1 MQNVKF
7 TSQGYPAS
15 SSALLNNV
23 KSVKEHT
30 QFFRENGY
38 SVNNSPKLSKHK
50 RTGVPENLFEAAMPK
65 KSRSKRRPD
74 PVVEAPSTATS
85 ETTEPEPGTS
95 QMNTNL
101 NVDSSD
107 SHMAISHGDNT
118 DNETDVVS
126 ISTIEAETNEPEPD
140 LQSHTPQSQMDTNLK
155 DSSDSHIEIPH
166 DDTGSDNEIGL
177 VSISTTETD
186 TNEPEPDTWS
196 HTSQSQMDT
205 NLKHSSDS
213 HIEISQD
220 DTGSDNEI
228 GLVSI
233 STTETDT
240 NEPEPDTWSH
250 TSQSQMDTNRKDS
263 DSHMAISHDDV
274 VEASLLSSHLE
285 VIDPG
290 PGSKGNRSLLGS
302 ESKPEADTDIEN
314 VNRAKQDQ
322 LYIEPNTHH
331 NMPQPNVASSKSES
345 HKSTTDQ
352 IQVNTQGIAKAI
364 LEEIK
369 HEIQGEN
376 SEIVEG
382 LADKIS
388 EMVAQKNYE
397 SEQNQPIGNWH
408 RGEEYM
414 SCIPSGLKKFKRG
427 NFGMVKL
434 AQEQRNTK
442 RGMDTHQKSE
452 LHNWCFNKS
461 IQVKKHS
468 TKQQEENEQVAE
480 MIVQNAVFCF
490 KNSMGAQDFIK
501 LNDKDNL
508 TTTIKTNA
516 TKNVSRQEFFTLR
529 NTTYEKTAEKVKTL
543 FKEVD
548 AFPVTLDK
556 VTVSRVSFMVIL
568 SYFFLDGSMYI
579 VLNKLH
585 KMQIKDYDAK
595 GHANFVIQSLI
606 DTTGLSKDQLATK
619 CIHFAYDGVY
629 ATKEER
635 VSGGESLS
643 LVNHVAEELNL
654 EPGDIT
660 GQRDVAHNLQ
670 LIWADSLKINP
681 EVQKTVKLIFDFM
694 KDYNTGKS
702 AQWFKEVAE
711 EFKSSIMQS

>member
-1 MQNVKF
+1 
-7 TSQGYPAS
+7 
-15 SSALLNNV
+15 
-23 KSVKEHT
+23 
-30 QFFRENGY
+30 
-38 SVNNSPKLSKHK
+38 
-50 RTGVPENLFEAAMPK
+50 MPK
-65 KSRSKRRPD
+65 KSRLKRRPD
-74 PVVEAPSTATS
+74 QVVEAPSTTTS

-118 DNETDVVS
+118 DNETGVVS
-126 ISTIEAETNEPEPD
+126 ISTIETETNEPEPD

-155 DSSDSHIEIPH
+155 DSSDSHIEI
-166 DDTGSDNEIGL
+166 
-177 VSISTTETD
+177 
-186 TNEPEPDTWS
+186 S
-196 HTSQSQMDT
+196 H
-205 NLKHSSDS
+205 
-213 HIEISQD
+213 D

-290 PGSKGNRSLLGS
+290 SKGNQSLLGS

-322 LYIEPNTHH
+322 LYIEPNTLH

-352 IQVNTQGIAKAI
+352 TQVNTQGIAKAI

-382 LADKIS
+382 LTDKIS

-397 SEQNQPIGNWH
+397 REQNQPISNWH
-408 RGEEYM
+408 RGEKYM

-434 AQEQRNTK
+434 DQEQRNTK
-442 RGMDTHQKSE
+442 RGMDTHLKSV

-468 TKQQEENEQVAE
+468 TKQQVENEQVAE
-480 MIVQNAVFCF
+480 MIVRNAVFCF

-516 TKNVSRQEFFTLR
+516 TKNDSRQEFFTLR
-529 NTTYEKTAEKVKTL
+529 NITYEKTAEKVKTL

-548 AFPVTLDK
+548 AFSVTLDK
-556 VTVSRVSFMVIL
+556 VTESRVSFMVIL
-568 SYFFLDGSMYI
+568 SYFFLGGSMYI

-619 CIHFAYDGVY
+619 CVHFAYDGVY

-635 VSGGESLS
+635 VSGGG
-643 LVNHVAEELNL
+643 VN
-654 EPGDIT
+654 
-660 GQRDVAHNLQ
+660 
-670 LIWADSLKINP
+670 
-681 EVQKTVKLIFDFM
+681 FF
-694 KDYNTGKS
+694 GKS
-702 AQWFKEVAE
+702 CC
-711 EFKSSIMQS
+711 